1 MHLILQTS
9 SLSQLTKAIEALVA
23 DYADGFEFFE
33 SEAKINVSEKMD
45 ALEVNM
51 IFFGGVYLV

>member
-1 MHLILQTS
+1 MDLILQTS

-23 DYADGFEFFE
+23 DCADGFEFFE
-33 SEAKINVSEKMD
+33 SEAKINVLERMD

-51 IFFGGVYLV
+51 NFYFF